1 MEKNNK
7 SIRILMSVFLVLLSS
22 CQSNEKYSD
31 AECISFS
38 DFGEVIYLKGDSVAF
53 DDILLK
59 PVKIHLVDSILIMK
73 NRNTEYAYYIF
84 NILTKKKIGERVSFG
99 IGPNEM
105 IDPRFI
111 PSTDD
116 NAWIFDKNRKI
127 LNICDRQKVLKE
139 ENNKRFGLFNL
150 EGDTICYKGEYPTLS
165 SLQTNIEQVEGFINE
180 FTANVEEDRVFVSYK
195 RTDLIECY
203 DTDMNLIK
211 RIHGPE
217 HFFPEVHQV
226 GDRIRTNKGTERDA
240 YSFPLS
246 VGKKVFVLYSGKVF
260 NPRNHDYLKDKILVF
275 DWNGNPQQCY
285 QLDIPIF
292 DFAVDEK
299 SRIIYGLT
307 DSRRVILYNLNFNIY
322 EEFIDCNMY
331 YNMDFLPKCRKN
343 LSCEYSKRVGGK
355 EN

>member
-1 MEKNNK
+1 MKKKNK
-7 SIRILMSVFLVLLSS
+7 GIYILTSILFALLSS
-22 CQSNEKYSD
+22 CQGNEKYTD
-31 AECISFS
+31 AERISFS
-38 DFGEVIYLKGDSVAF
+38 NFGAVVSLKGDSVAF

-59 PVKIHLVDSILIMK
+59 PVKIHLVDSFLIMK

-84 NILTKKKIGERVSFG
+84 NILSKKKIGECVSFG

-105 IDPRFI
+105 IDPHFI

-116 NAWIFDKNRKI
+116 NVWIYDKNRKI
-127 LNICDRQKVLKE
+127 LNICDRQKFFRGEDLEINKIIEFEDFCDNIVFIPQKGFIASVFNL
-139 ENNKRFGLFNL
+139 NNKRFGLFNL
-150 EGDTICYKGEYPTLS
+150 DGDTICYKGGYPKLS

-180 FTANVEEDRVFVSYK
+180 FTANIEENRVFVSYK

-217 HFFPEVHQV
+217 HFFPEIHQV
-226 GDRIRTNKGTERDA
+226 GDRIKTNKGAERDA

-275 DWNGNPQQCY
+275 DWNGNPLQYY
-285 QLDIPIF
+285 QLDTPIF

-307 DSRRVILYNLNFNIY
+307 DKPESHILQFK
-322 EEFIDCNMY
+322 F
-331 YNMDFLPKCRKN
+331 
-343 LSCEYSKRVGGK
+343 
-355 EN
+355 

>member
-1 MEKNNK
+1 M
-7 SIRILMSVFLVLLSS
+7 
-22 CQSNEKYSD
+22 
-31 AECISFS
+31 
-38 DFGEVIYLKGDSVAF
+38 
-53 DDILLK
+53 
-59 PVKIHLVDSILIMK
+59 
-73 NRNTEYAYYIF
+73 
-84 NILTKKKIGERVSFG
+84 
-99 IGPNEM
+99 
-105 IDPRFI
+105 
-111 PSTDD
+111 
-116 NAWIFDKNRKI
+116 
-127 LNICDRQKVLKE
+127 
-139 ENNKRFGLFNL
+139 NNKRFGLFNL

-260 NPRNHDYLKDKILVF
+260 NPRNHDYLKDKIIVF

-307 DSRRVILYNLNFNIY
+307 DKPESHIIQFK
-322 EEFIDCNMY
+322 F
-331 YNMDFLPKCRKN
+331 
-343 LSCEYSKRVGGK
+343 
-355 EN
+355 

>member
-1 MEKNNK
+1 MEKRNK
-7 SIRILMSVFLVLLSS
+7 SICILASIIFVLLSS
-22 CQSNEKYSD
+22 CQGSEKYSD
-31 AECISFS
+31 AERISFS
-38 DFGEVIYLKGDSVAF
+38 DFGAVVSLKGDSVVF

-59 PVKIHLVDSILIMK
+59 PVKIHLVDSFLIMK
-73 NRNTEYAYYIF
+73 NRNTEYAYYIY
-84 NILTKKKIGERVSFG
+84 NILSKKKIGECVSFG
-99 IGPNEM
+99 IGPGEM
-105 IDPRFI
+105 IDPRFV

-116 NAWIFDKNRKI
+116 NVWIFDKNRKV
-127 LNICDRQKVLKE
+127 LNICDRQKFLEGE
-139 ENNKRFGLFNL
+139 ELEINKAITFDEFCDNIVFIPRKGFIASVFNLNNKRFGLFNL
-150 EGDTICYKGEYPTLS
+150 DGDTICYKGGYPALS
-165 SLQTNIEQVEGFINE
+165 SLQTNIEQIEGFIND
-180 FTANVEEDRVFVSYK
+180 FTANAEENRVFVSCK

-226 GDRIRTNKGTERDA
+226 GDRIETNKGTERDA

-260 NPRNHDYLKDKILVF
+260 NPQNHDYLKDKILVF
-275 DWNGNPQQCY
+275 DWNGNPQQYY

-307 DSRRVILYNLNFNIY
+307 DKPESHIVQFK
-322 EEFIDCNMY
+322 F
-331 YNMDFLPKCRKN
+331 
-343 LSCEYSKRVGGK
+343 
-355 EN
+355 

>member
-127 LNICDRQKVLKE
+127 LNICDRQKFLKE
-139 ENNKRFGLFNL
+139 ENLEINKTIEFEDFCDNIVFIPSKGFIASVFKLNNKRFGLFNL

-165 SLQTNIEQVEGFINE
+165 SLQTNIEQVEQFINE

-307 DSRRVILYNLNFNIY
+307 DKPESHIIQFK
-322 EEFIDCNMY
+322 F
-331 YNMDFLPKCRKN
+331 
-343 LSCEYSKRVGGK
+343 
-355 EN
+355 